1 MIERY
6 TLPKMKAVWTLE
18 NKFVRWLEVE
28 LAICEG
34 WVELGVVPRES
45 LEKIRAL
52 AKFDVERIL
61 WIEQNETQHD
71 LMAFV
76 KNVTEPMGEDG
87 RFFHF
92 GVTSYDVEDTATG
105 LLLGEASDII
115 LEGIARLSEVIR
127 TRAREHKKTMMI
139 GRTHG
144 IHAEPIT
151 FGFKLAGWLYEMQR
165 NRERLEF
172 AREMVAYGKVSGAVG
187 TYANVDPR
195 IQDYVCRKLG
205 LKSAPVSTQILQ
217 RDRHAQFITTLAILS
232 SSMERFATE
241 VRNLQRTE
249 IREVQ
254 EYFAAGQRGSS
265 AMPHKRNPWRSE
277 QVSGLARVVRSYAV
291 AALENIVTWH
301 ERDLSNSSVERV
313 IFPDACAVVD
323 YQLHT
328 FARILERLVV
338 QPDQMQTNLEKMG
351 DLTSSEQVMLA
362 LIYKGLTREEAYK
375 VAQRNAARA
384 WEGEDFQSCV
394 RSDPETQRFLT
405 PEEIDHIFDR
415 QHHLKNLDVVFE
427 RLGI

>member
-1 MIERY
+1 VIERY
-6 TLPKMKAVWTLE
+6 SLPKMKAVWTLE
-18 NKFVRWLEVE
+18 NKFARWLEVE
-28 LAICEG
+28 MAICEG
-34 WVELGVVPRES
+34 WARLGVVPQETV
-45 LEKIRAL
+45 EKIKSQAR
-52 AKFDVERIL
+52 FDVERIL
-61 WIEQNETQHD
+61 WIEENETHHD

-92 GVTSYDVEDTATG
+92 GVTSYDVEDTATA
-105 LLLGEASDII
+105 LLLREASDLL
-115 LEGIARLSEVIR
+115 LEDIDRLSEVIR
-127 TRAREHKKTMMI
+127 TRARKHKKTIMI

-165 NRERLEF
+165 NRERLVF
-172 AREMVAYGKVSGAVG
+172 ARDMISYGKISGAVG

-195 IQDYVCRKLG
+195 VQDYVCQKLG

-217 RDRHAQFITTLAILS
+217 RDRHAQFVATLAILS
-232 SSMERFATE
+232 SSIEKFATE
-241 VRNLQRTE
+241 LRNLQRTE
-249 IREVQ
+249 IREVE

-277 QVSGLARVVRSYAV
+277 QVSGLARVARSYVV

-313 IFPDACAVVD
+313 IFPDVCLVVD
-323 YQLHT
+323 YQMQS
-328 FARILERLVV
+328 FARILERLSVL
-338 QPDQMQTNLEKMG
+338 PENMLKNLEKMG

-362 LIYKGLTREEAYK
+362 LIHKGMTREEAYK

-384 WEGEDFQSCV
+384 WEGEDFRSCV
-394 RSDPETQRFLT
+394 ANDPDVVRLLT
-405 PEEIDHIFDR
+405 PEEIEHIFDR
-415 QHHLKNLDVVFE
+415 EYHLRNLDVIFE